1 MLAVYAGLGEPGPPP
16 TNTGY
21 KRPKKSS
28 QRWVP
33 ELY

>member
-1 MLAVYAGLGEPGPPP
+1 MDLTPAEIALPARQSDGRYR
-16 TNTGY
+16 
-21 KRPKKSS
+21 RPKKSS